1 MRMNQK
7 KLARCDLA
15 VSTRRS
21 ESSRVKRRWGCP
33 AGINLAM
40 TRTKSKI
47 GFGKP
52 DVVGVGGGDSEKAK
66 GRRWCFVQG
75 QCVWEVRRVQ
85 V

>member
-1 MRMNQK
+1 MIWRS
-7 KLARCDLA
+7 ARVEA
-15 VSTRRS
+15 
-21 ESSRVKRRWGCP
+21 SRVESNEGGDCP

-52 DVVGVGGGDSEKAK
+52 DVVGDGGGDSEKAK
-66 GRRWCFVQG
+66 GTGWCFVKR
-75 QCVWEVRRVQ
+75 QCVWEGRRVQ